1 MLGEGNDDQ
10 VFYSSVV
17 LEHIVPTNQE
27 AGFERWYLA
36 LIRLAER
43 QAGFLRADTC
53 PPLVCLDGVVKRYS
67 IIHFD
72 TPNHLNDCITSNQWE
87 AMLESGR
94 HLVQNYKFK
103 SFTTGLE
110 GWFSSRAGAASLGP
124 PRWKQVLAVVLGLY
138 PIVMLQGQLF
148 GALGIMQTWPPA
160 SAMLVS
166 NLITSIILTWVI
178 MPQISQLLRFWLRP
192 AYAVSSVQVNL
203 LGALMVLLAYIVM
216 VILFS
221 FVY

>member
-1 MLGEGNDDQ
+1 
-10 VFYSSVV
+10 V
-17 LEHIVPTNQE
+17 LEHVVPIKQE
-27 AGFERWYLA
+27 ASFELWYGA

-43 QAGFLRADTC
+43 QAGFLRSDTC

-72 TPNHLNDCITSNQWE
+72 TPNHLNNCITSEQWE

-110 GWFSSRAGAASLGP
+110 GWFSSRDGAASLGP

-138 PIVMLQGQLF
+138 PIVILQGQLF
-148 GALGIMQTWPPA
+148 EALGIMQTWPPA
-160 SAMLVS
+160 SAMLAG
-166 NLITSIILTWVI
+166 NLITSTILTWVI
-178 MPQISQLLRFWLRP
+178 MPQISRLLRFWLRP

-203 LGALMVLLAYIVM
+203 LGALIVLSAYVLM

-221 FVY
+221 FMPYG